1 MQFKAGGIAS
11 LLTMSIEGLWEARC
25 AKLRGIARVLVE
37 RAKPTC
43 EIALIPQNFF
53 VGGNVLLR
61 STAHTPISENAV
73 SGSLLNCQGSCINDR
88 YHDLPSTWRYYA

>member
-1 MQFKAGGIAS
+1 MRNRLDS
-11 LLTMSIEGLWEARC
+11 PE
-25 AKLRGIARVLVE
+25 
-37 RAKPTC
+37 
-43 EIALIPQNFF
+43 FF

-88 YHDLPSTWRYYA
+88 YSRLALYMAVLCLGQVGPLTNEPQQKS